1 MNRKLIDEY
10 RNSGREIWTYS
21 IFEKSVQAQRYRHLF
36 WENLDAGFQGPATF
50 YDLFAMSGDAF
61 NSYDSAPGSKVIADY
76 GTIYENRRLNKLT
89 PSRRQEA
96 WYQGLVEFKL
106 AKFCREKIEKRR
118 KAGKDVSAEEK
129 ELSQIIQ
136 EGFSSGGNM
145 DTAGRKLL
153 KLAERLND

>member
-1 MNRKLIDEY
+1 MV
-10 RNSGREIWTYS
+10 S
-21 IFEKSVQAQRYRHLF
+21 
-36 WENLDAGFQGPATF
+36 
-50 YDLFAMSGDAF
+50 
-61 NSYDSAPGSKVIADY
+61 
-76 GTIYENRRLNKLT
+76 
-89 PSRRQEA
+89 
-96 WYQGLVEFKL
+96 GLVEFKL